1 MRTVSLVRLSVSTA
15 EVWSRRVTRLR
26 AGLGVAALGLVA
38 CVTGHP
44 QPTVNFSG
52 VPQKSVE
59 VSAVEIFQ
67 GPPPPRPYQ
76 DVGTIEVV
84 CPADA
89 YASGHG
95 GLDIEGSCT
104 MEHALRL
111 AREKL
116 AEVGADGMY
125 AVGTNSMG
133 GGRLTGL
140 TGTAFRYEGGAPR
153 PATRRAPEPAADPTG
168 KPVVIVHGTGTVIAP
183 TVSPASPAVS
193 PAPTPPAAAPTGK
206 IPVEERLRR
215 LQELRD
221 KGLISAEDYEKKKA
235 EILRD
240 L

>member
-1 MRTVSLVRLSVSTA
+1 MGLADAGPGGREGEGA
-15 EVWSRRVTRLR
+15 ARRVTLRGQLR
-26 AGLGVAALGLVA
+26 AGLLAAALGLGA

-59 VSAVEIFQ
+59 VSAVEVFQ

-95 GLDIEGSCT
+95 GLDVEGSCT

-125 AVGTNSMG
+125 AVATNSMG

-140 TGTAFRYEGGAPR
+140 TGTAFRYEGGSPR
-153 PATRRAPEPAADPTG
+153 PATKRAPEPAVEPTG
-168 KPVVIVHGTGTVIAP
+168 KPVVIVHGTGTVIPP
-183 TVSPASPAVS
+183 TTSPAVS
-193 PAPTPPAAAPTGK
+193 PVPSPTPPAPTGK

>member
-1 MRTVSLVRLSVSTA
+1 MRTVSPVVLSVSTA
-15 EVWSRRVTRLR
+15 DGWLRRVARLR

-95 GLDIEGSCT
+95 GLDVEGSCT

-140 TGTAFRYEGGAPR
+140 TGTAFRYEGGAPKPVARR
-153 PATRRAPEPAADPTG
+153 PPEPAVDPTG

-183 TVSPASPAVS
+183 TTSPVSPTVS
-193 PAPTPPAAAPTGK
+193 PTPAAAPTGK